1 MSITVNLTIESD
13 TLSASV
19 GNILSSTIHLLPG
32 CDGCLVLSINI
43 TAKHMDTV
51 LKLLKI
57 NSTVT
62 AEEVNLHSV
71 YLLGRKTDR
80 K

>member
-1 MSITVNLTIESD
+1 MQTDHALDNM
-13 TLSASV
+13 